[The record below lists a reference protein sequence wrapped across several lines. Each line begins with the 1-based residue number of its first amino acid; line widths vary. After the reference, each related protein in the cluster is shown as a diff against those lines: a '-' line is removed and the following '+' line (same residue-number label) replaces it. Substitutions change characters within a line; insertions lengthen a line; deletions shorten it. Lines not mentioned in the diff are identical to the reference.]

1 MHLFWN
7 MMFAKQWYCKFLPCL
22 WLAAVFKSWD
32 WIFTKGNFCTIS
44 CPFFSVS
51 GYSGSGK
58 TFASMLLLRQIFTL
72 NGGLESDTFKQLSA
86 AFTVLRSL
94 GSAQTATNRE
104 SSRIGHFIEAQV
116 SNGELYRTKIHC
128 YFLDQ
133 VRTNVVVY
141 IMNIWK
147 FKVHHGR
154 DVFWNYITTLVR
166 T

>member
-1 MHLFWN
+1 M
-7 MMFAKQWYCKFLPCL
+7 
-22 WLAAVFKSWD
+22 
-32 WIFTKGNFCTIS
+32 
-44 CPFFSVS
+44 S

-133 VRTNVVVY
+133 VRLHNEHLKIQSAPWEGRFLKLYYDFGQNVIFYFYLGVENLRQ
-141 IMNIWK
+141 IDGK
-147 FKVHHGR
+147 FAFQCMSNCK
-154 DVFWNYITTLVR
+154 
-166 T
+166 